1 MTYPG
6 GKNGAGVYQRIICQL
21 PPHTTYIEGFLGS
34 GAIMRLKK
42 PAIASIGIDA
52 DSRVMAQARAW
63 ACDVPGLELVH
74 ADAIRWLASHDLTP
88 DTLIYLD
95 PPYLM
100 ETRRGQRSIYR
111 YELTDN
117 DHARLLATI
126 VKLDGMIALSGYW
139 SEMYA
144 DTLKDW
150 RSISFTTTTRGG
162 SQAREWLWMNY
173 PQPTEL
179 HDYRYLGDG
188 YRERERIKRKKQRW
202 TSRLQ
207 AMPALERYAMF
218 ASIEELRDRD
228 IAAPETAMEPESST
242 PEQTDKL
249 GRPTPEMA
257 RVHDIAPPD
266 LAMLDRGAPV
276 EVARAP
282 GNASA
287 DDGRRQAS
295 AAAAIPSKLPPF
307 TAMGAPAKD
316 GGA

>member
-1 MTYPG
+1 MNYPG

-42 PAIASIGIDA
+42 PAISSIGIDA
-52 DSRVMAQARAW
+52 DAHVLADARTW
-63 ACDVPGLELVH
+63 ASHMPGLELVH
-74 ADAIRWLASHDLTP
+74 ADAIRWLASHTLTP

-144 DTLKDW
+144 EALKDW
-150 RSISFTTTTRGG
+150 RAISFKTTTRGG
-162 SQAREWLWMNY
+162 SRATEWLWMNY

-188 YRERERIKRKKQRW
+188 YRERARIKLKKQRW
-202 TSRLQ
+202 TRRLQ
-207 AMPALERYAMF
+207 TMPALERYAMF
-218 ASIEELRDRD
+218 AAIEELQDRD
-228 IAAPETAMEPESST
+228 IAPQETAM
-242 PEQTDKL
+242 
-249 GRPTPEMA
+249 
-257 RVHDIAPPD
+257 
-266 LAMLDRGAPV
+266 LDQGAPV
-276 EVARAP
+276 EVAGAP

-287 DDGRRQAS
+287 DDGRRRAS
-295 AAAAIPSKLPPF
+295 AAAARLPQLPLF
-307 TAMGAPAKD
+307 AAW
-316 GGA
+316 